1 MRIGID
7 ARTILSP
14 QKDCAIG
21 VGHYTYQLIKALLKI
36 DQENEYVI
44 FFDFRAREK
53 DVRKFSGPNSRVRFY
68 PFSDYKKYLPGV
80 YNEIL
85 TAGALRKERLDILH
99 STSPIS
105 RIPENYSG
113 KTVVTFH
120 DMAIYKIPDAFSKV
134 RVAKEKMVYK
144 LMARKAD
151 KIIAVSDSI
160 KNDLQKTFSLK
171 SEPVVIRSGLDLR
184 FFQEMTPGEERV
196 LKRFGIDKKFILFLG
211 TIEPSKNITRLLQ
224 AFAKFKRSRLAK
236 WNKEGRPKKKFDYQL
251 VLAGKK
257 GWLAKEYLQ
266 IIKDFG
272 LKKDVI
278 FTGYVI
284 GDELLPLF
292 KKSEFFT
299 LPSLYEGFGTTLLEA
314 FATGTPAIVSD
325 ISSLRELAGD
335 SAYYVNPIDIDDIA
349 KAFGEFAND
358 EKLRQKYS
366 EKGLLRARKY
376 DWDKVAE
383 STLNLYKA
391 VAGK

>member
-1 MRIGID
+1 
-7 ARTILSP
+7 
-14 QKDCAIG
+14 
-21 VGHYTYQLIKALLKI
+21 
-36 DQENEYVI
+36 
-44 FFDFRAREK
+44 
-53 DVRKFSGPNSRVRFY
+53 
-68 PFSDYKKYLPGV
+68 
-80 YNEIL
+80 
-85 TAGALRKERLDILH
+85 
-99 STSPIS
+99 
-105 RIPENYSG
+105 
-113 KTVVTFH
+113 
-120 DMAIYKIPDAFSKV
+120 
-134 RVAKEKMVYK
+134 
-144 LMARKAD
+144 
-151 KIIAVSDSI
+151 
-160 KNDLQKTFSLK
+160 
-171 SEPVVIRSGLDLR
+171 EPVVIRSGLDLR